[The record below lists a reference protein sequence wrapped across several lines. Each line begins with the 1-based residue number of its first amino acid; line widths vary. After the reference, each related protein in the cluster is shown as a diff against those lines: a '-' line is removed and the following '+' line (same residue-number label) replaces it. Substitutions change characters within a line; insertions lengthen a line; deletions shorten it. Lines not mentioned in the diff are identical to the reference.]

1 MDWRKIMRPQPY
13 TQNYRQLGMLSRA
26 VMVFP
31 GEEHTDT
38 ILNGQL

>member
-1 MDWRKIMRPQPY
+1 
-13 TQNYRQLGMLSRA
+13 MLSRA

-38 ILNGQL
+38 ILNGQLWNYAYK